1 MYELDPNGSLQSLF
15 AQTVSIKPPHSLQDA
30 TNGYLSEMGNLAT
43 EIKELPT
50 HLTSAEEERLQRSFR
65 KVRSKWNS
73 FEKNATVA
81 VENARTVAER
91 EEIFQFVENTTSFIE
106 NFFVTIDRIF
116 QRVIELIRAG
126 YMLIK
131 EALVGTF
138 NLIYSGFKTFFS
150 IFL

>member
-1 MYELDPNGSLQSLF
+1 MYQLDPNGSLQSLF
-15 AQTVSIKPPHSLQDA
+15 AQTVSMRPPTSLQDA
-30 TNGYLSEMGNLAT
+30 TYGYISEMGNLVT
-43 EIKELPT
+43 EIEELPT

-81 VENARTVAER
+81 VENARTDAER